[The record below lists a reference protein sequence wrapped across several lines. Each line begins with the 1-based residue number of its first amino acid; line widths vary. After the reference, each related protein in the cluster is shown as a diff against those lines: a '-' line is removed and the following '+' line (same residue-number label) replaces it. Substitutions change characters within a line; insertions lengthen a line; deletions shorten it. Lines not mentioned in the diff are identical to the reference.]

1 MREKAREIAVEVVK
15 RLNANSN
22 GDVSFLHENIAQLNS
37 RIRQLESQLNPYS
50 KFQIP
55 NQLNPSLEKFNL
67 DETIVEELAEFLQH
81 EKLCTFEP
89 GNKPCDHCSMCGSLG
104 F

>member
-37 RIRQLESQLNPYS
+37 RIRQLESQINPAS
-50 KFQIP
+50 HFQISKEP
-55 NQLNPSLEKFNL
+55 NPSLEKFNIAEAVV
-67 DETIVEELAEFLQH
+67 DELTEFSQH

-89 GNKPCDHCSMCGSLG
+89 GNKPCDYCSMCGSRG